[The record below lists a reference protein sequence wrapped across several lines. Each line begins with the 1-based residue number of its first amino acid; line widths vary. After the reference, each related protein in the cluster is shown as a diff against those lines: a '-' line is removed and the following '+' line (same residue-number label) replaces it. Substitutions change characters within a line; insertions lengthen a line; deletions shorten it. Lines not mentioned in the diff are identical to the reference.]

1 MPVYRHNNDIV
12 TQCRKNRD
20 PYDRDLSR
28 SRGRGARGAA
38 KGRSRSQRKNKS
50 EEIALTRSGLC
61 LVKVTAV
68 YGKTQLLSVTTDLQ
82 CISLLPAGSD
92 LAYETM
98 YDDDEIMGTQTMPW
112 FDPKYLAAS
121 NLEEVRLPLMVEYM

>member
-1 MPVYRHNNDIV
+1 M
-12 TQCRKNRD
+12 
-20 PYDRDLSR
+20 
-28 SRGRGARGAA
+28 
-38 KGRSRSQRKNKS
+38 
-50 EEIALTRSGLC
+50 
-61 LVKVTAV
+61 
-68 YGKTQLLSVTTDLQ
+68 SVTTDLQ
-82 CISLLPAGSD
+82 CVSLLPAGSD